1 MATSVTSLR
10 NPIDE
15 LTSKLSQEPTK
26 PVGTLEQE
34 FGAMAQRG
42 ARAREI
48 TPEILSQTQQAERD
62 VIEPI
67 MRKRESRAAESKQMF
82 ERQAEETAGMEQK
95 YAAMRPEPIEF
106 APSKETSENLQN
118 IAISMMLVGA
128 IAGGASKRSGIAGL
142 KAMKGMV
149 DGYRQGRKD
158 IFDKE
163 KTIFEKAL
171 ETQKQKIEEIKSLY
185 ESEARARLAGNQAE
199 ANGLKAMI
207 EAETANGTLN
217 IALAQRNTD
226 QVLNQLKAASEGYNK
241 GLEGLANLK
250 KAEEDRKARLEQAR
264 LSKEMALANS
274 LAIESVR
281 QEGRLGLEEIRA
293 GRRMGTAGPRYE
305 IQQATGKTLP
315 TDKLALDVIN
325 TGQGLLE
332 VSKLRDRLRDPEIQT
347 GLRAVPAPIVTKLRS
362 LVGRE
367 TTEGD
372 IMSVVNS
379 PELSGSDKTTLFIKD
394 AILAAFKI
402 EQGLTGTRV
411 PVFTQRTIGPILDPR
426 AYSPETYDK
435 LLETRQKELFGRGR
449 DYGFDQDEM
458 SVIARV
464 RGMPGTTKDTGK
476 PALKDQDQEALN
488 WANANPNDPRSAEI
502 KKRLGVR

>member
-1 MATSVTSLR
+1 
-10 NPIDE
+10 
-15 LTSKLSQEPTK
+15 
-26 PVGTLEQE
+26 
-34 FGAMAQRG
+34 
-42 ARAREI
+42 
-48 TPEILSQTQQAERD
+48 
-62 VIEPI
+62 
-67 MRKRESRAAESKQMF
+67 
-82 ERQAEETAGMEQK
+82 
-95 YAAMRPEPIEF
+95 
-106 APSKETSENLQN
+106 
-118 IAISMMLVGA
+118 
-128 IAGGASKRSGIAGL
+128 
-142 KAMKGMV
+142 
-149 DGYRQGRKD
+149 
-158 IFDKE
+158 
-163 KTIFEKAL
+163 
-171 ETQKQKIEEIKSLY
+171 
-185 ESEARARLAGNQAE
+185 
-199 ANGLKAMI
+199 
-207 EAETANGTLN
+207 
-217 IALAQRNTD
+217 
-226 QVLNQLKAASEGYNK
+226 
-241 GLEGLANLK
+241 
-250 KAEEDRKARLEQAR
+250 
-264 LSKEMALANS
+264 
-274 LAIESVR
+274 
-281 QEGRLGLEEIRA
+281 
-293 GRRMGTAGPRYE
+293 MGTAGPRYE

-411 PVFTQRTIGPILDPR
+411 PVFTQRTVGPILDPR